1 MKMKNK
7 TKSLIL
13 ALVISSSPI
22 LTFAD
27 TVGGVIIKNNT
38 DTNIDY
44 KLDKDTVEKL
54 KNKVNVKSSYK
65 EILDDNNGRSV
76 LEGNQQLSY
85 LIKNNIVSRESLVT
99 FSNNGITTQNTSPN
113 LKSSI
118 KKSDFLMGMYKA
130 TEGTINSRPLAVNTE
145 SIRDINGGK
154 QKVTTTTVT
163 PRGYSGNGKSFDYT
177 EGDYQTFVSSNVT
190 ELYLAE
196 LLNDSIIKEDEL
208 MPDVL
213 SQIKAR
219 TSSVKP
225 AWDNSFGAYYTNKY
239 DDTNSIMNGT
249 SILGKSY
256 DVSSYPKRN
265 GVVTVK
271 KNSNSQFF
279 VDENIQTM
287 DALKIIETV
296 LRSKEENTSNLE
308 VDQLLYKIVYKYGTY
323 NIKYFDGV
331 IEKDKENKDSDRKT
345 IAYLIYMGVLDFEE
359 EGEFGNLY
367 GDLTTEYAYTL
378 LYRLHNKA
386 SRKSL
391 STLKAQ
397 DFLTKEE
404 EQNYENGYVEQK
416 VSIENISSVA
426 ESETISVTEGN
437 HLADVGTNS
446 AGDVGTNST
455 DDVAPPTPNND
466 ETTDKTN
473 ANANSPS
480 GEIPSLVKASSQSKT
495 YTVVKMFIDTE
506 QTRYQGTRIKDLES
520 SDNYKVEDVNGG
532 RKVTFT
538 INAGSDV
545 AALACIDSRITIT
558 ATTSEKKGNITTL
571 TQISSG
577 KGKVSNFISD
587 KDLQTEVSDIS
598 IINSKTLMNRKT
610 GDKAVILA
618 DHNKALVGNTVI
630 EEEDVAL
637 LERINKKDYYNL
649 DVIVP
654 LMTNSYISSIDP
666 AKVYITVDLPK
677 EETVPVQSTSG
688 NTIETTTVA
697 KLGTSLGAELNP
709 LIDKT
714 LDKYFFNLNLISKGV
729 STLIKDV
736 EVGGTKAK
744 VIVNWSYTLP
754 SNANDIRDVSEND
767 NNFSVADATKWL
779 YRRPSSG
786 KNGDNSLQDWW
797 DNNIELSNALAN
809 FMYGTEDQEL
819 ISSGY
824 MTPSIDILTYKPVD
838 NQSTFVNKLFKD
850 LDFSKDYIT
859 KFMGG
864 SKNNFQSYL
873 FNKNGD
879 SLAAVRR
886 LNVYEVS
893 QDANPKG
900 IVSFSDRYV
909 TYPTGAVY
917 KAVDLDDRLSFI
929 MRGDEHK
936 IKLNTRKQ
944 EAADFTP
951 NEYGNVKIYNPS
963 NGSGK
968 YLTMYYAGLSGDNGD
983 GNYVRFTPKAGD
995 EVSGT
1000 VYKTSDGSYSIK
1012 DDSGKDVIDKYTQT
1026 FLDVLPQGF
1035 VRQNI
1040 PANQKSFS
1048 APVEDVT
1055 FGAINDPDA
1064 SSGTANSKANL
1075 GTLQQ
1080 QTAQALSSTTES
1092 TTETGNVNVDDSSK
1106 ETFSGKAMGTQNIE
1120 TSGSTIKV
1128 GDKTYTTKQKLNV
1141 VATAYT
1147 GSADENGGYENQ
1159 TSSGKVP
1166 KVGTTLAT
1174 DPKVIPTGSL
1184 VYIPAL
1190 NGIFEAQDIGGGIK
1204 GNHIDVFMENKS
1216 ITDKWGRR
1224 NVDVYILNE
1233 SDLPNSV
1240 SVNGNSVQLNGETSI
1255 PESEI
1260 KSASNK
1266 DNTDTNL
1273 AVVNEFQVASAPSDI
1288 FGTSSS
1294 QEVIEEYA
1302 TYDVMKYYLKTKDNK
1317 AESEELSD
1325 TEKQSETKDN
1335 KGKKDTSKSN
1345 KSTPSGTSTKKKS
1358 TTSSV
1363 SSLDGFVFIGDSY
1376 IDGIKSIVKSRYSNV
1391 QVYGKIGASAYA
1403 YNHNTKVFGSAL
1415 INNTPANSSN
1425 VKGVIVNI
1433 GVNNVT
1439 TTWSNPNDVKTMLKS
1454 IKRKYSG
1461 KPIYVV
1467 KTTPVGTRYT
1477 EDSYTHTNK
1486 CIASLNSQIKEF
1498 CKSNGLH
1505 FIDASSGLVKN
1516 GVLAAQS
1523 NDGLHIASNMQSRFV
1538 SNIENAIVGK
1548 SSSVAEAPEDNYKTV
1563 EVKTMVSPASSGTL
1577 DNFLFVG
1584 DSYIEG
1590 LKETVDKTYK
1600 NCKYSYKVGASALAY
1615 NKDTST
1621 FGTKL
1626 IDSLP
1631 KDSDDIKGVVVNLG
1645 VNNVNSSSNASDVQK
1660 TLNSIKSKYPN
1671 KPIYYLKVAN
1681 MSSKYK
1687 GDSYETRNKN
1697 INSLNSEMQTWC
1709 QSNGIN
1715 FVDATSGLVENGQL
1729 KYTSDGLH
1737 IASNKQDV
1745 FLDNIAK
1752 GVSSASTSTNTNT
1765 NTNSNTN
1772 TNTTPSN
1779 NNPSGGTSSSST
1791 TDGTKVKTNHF
1802 SKAVGLTEAYYI
1814 IRGEVYKVKKTST
1827 KYEINKVTD
1836 DSAVGK
1842 TAYAFPVV
1850 YLKRNEVRF
1859 NTLSNSTDDSKY
1871 KVELRHTNLFLQD
1884 SNVFFSGLNNSLI
1897 TRLLDQETGASTL
1910 NKLPSGAQVVIGDM
1924 KFTKTSKV
1932 LSSDPIT
1939 DSAMVKSIYRGA
1951 LNGNSALE
1959 KEVLGLFS
1967 GISITYSGRNSSE
1980 MAFTSFIKSAKLGK
1994 ISHLADEQVNN
2005 TMYEDNSVVKLAK
2018 TKNDTVNMTTSNRVD
2033 SCVVAIATDDNILY
2047 RCIDKKDKVYEL
2059 VTSSDRFGEGYIDN
2073 VSKFYETLNLD
2084 DSDDLYEAMQSNRF
2098 QGLENAKYYINK
2110 FMEDYRKA
2118 WISDSLIMLKSIL
2131 IIIISYFILLSW
2143 VLYPILGK
2151 NQGRQFLIIIKES
2164 FQTNTN
2170 NGLDFIRILT
2180 FGVLNVES
2188 KLNFRTVFVCN
2199 IALFVLLTLVFRSVG
2214 G

>member
-1 MKMKNK
+1 MKIKNK

-38 DTNIDY
+38 DANIDY
-44 KLDKDTVEKL
+44 KLDKDTVEKI

-85 LIKNNIVSRESLVT
+85 LIKNNIISRESLVT
-99 FSNNGITTQNTSPN
+99 FSNNGITTQNSSPN

-130 TEGTINSRPLAVNTE
+130 TEGTINSRPLLVNTT
-145 SIRDINGGK
+145 SIRDINGGR
-154 QKVTTTTVT
+154 QKITSTTVT
-163 PRGYSGNGKSFDYT
+163 PRGYSGNSKSFDYS

-265 GVVTVK
+265 GVVTVQ
-271 KNSNSQFF
+271 KNSNAQFF

-287 DALKIIETV
+287 DALKIIETI

-308 VDQLLYKIVYKYGTY
+308 VDQLLYKIIYKYGTY

-331 IEKDKENKDSDRKT
+331 VEKNKENKDSDRKT

-391 STLKAQ
+391 NTLKAQ

-416 VSIENISSVA
+416 VNIENISSVA

-437 HLADVGTNS
+437 HLADTTTTSN
-446 AGDVGTNST
+446 
-455 DDVAPPTPNND
+455 
-466 ETTDKTN
+466 TTDTSN

-480 GEIPSLVKASSQSKT
+480 GEIQSLVKASNQSKT

-520 SDNYKVEDVNGG
+520 SDNYKVEDVDGG

-558 ATTSEKKGNITTL
+558 ANTSEKKGNITTL

-610 GDKAVILA
+610 GDKAVILS

-649 DVIVP
+649 DVVVP

-697 KLGTSLGAELNP
+697 KLGTSLGSELNP
-709 LIDKT
+709 LVDKT

-744 VIVNWSYTLP
+744 VIINWSYTLP
-754 SNANDIRDVSEND
+754 SNANDIRDISEND
-767 NNFSVADATKWL
+767 NNFSIADATKWL

-786 KNGDNSLQDWW
+786 TNGDNSLQDWW
-797 DNNIELSNALAN
+797 DNNIELSNSLAN

-824 MTPSIDILTYKPVD
+824 MTPSIDILTYKPVE

-850 LDFSKDYIT
+850 LNFSKDYIN

-873 FNKNGD
+873 FNKNGN

-917 KAVDLDDRLSFI
+917 KAVDLDDRLSLI
-929 MRGDEHK
+929 MRGNEHK
-936 IKLNTRKQ
+936 IKLNTRRQ
-944 EAADFTP
+944 EESDFTP

-968 YLTMYYAGLSGDNGD
+968 YVTMYYAGLSGDNGD

-1012 DDSGKDVIDKYTQT
+1012 DNSGKDVIDSYTQT

-1048 APVEDVT
+1048 APVEEVT
-1055 FGAINDPDA
+1055 FGATNDPDA
-1064 SSGTANSKANL
+1064 SSGTANSKSNL

-1080 QTAQALSSTTES
+1080 QTAQALSATTES
-1092 TTETGNVNVDDSSK
+1092 TTETGNVNVDDTLK
-1106 ETFSGKAMGTQNIE
+1106 ETFSGKAMGTQTIE
-1120 TSGSTIKV
+1120 TSGSTVKV
-1128 GDKTYTTKQKLNV
+1128 GDKTYTTKKKLNV

-1147 GSADENGGYENQ
+1147 GSADENGGYENK

-1166 KVGTTLAT
+1166 KVGTTIAT
-1174 DPKVIPTGSL
+1174 DPTVIPTGSL

-1204 GNHIDVFMENKS
+1204 GNHVDVFMENKS
-1216 ITDKWGRR
+1216 VSSEWGRR
-1224 NVDVYILNE
+1224 NLDVYVLNE

-1260 KSASNK
+1260 KSASNSK
-1266 DNTDTNL
+1266 VDTL
-1273 AVVNEFQVASAPSDI
+1273 AVVNDFKVASAPSDV
-1288 FGTSSS
+1288 FGTSLS
-1294 QEVIEEYA
+1294 QQVIEEYA
-1302 TYDVMKYYLKTKDNK
+1302 NYDVVKYYIKTKSDKSTSSESDNK
-1317 AESEELSD
+1317 
-1325 TEKQSETKDN
+1325 TKIT
-1335 KGKKDTSKSN
+1335 TSKKSDD
-1345 KSTPSGTSTKKKS
+1345 KTKTTTTESTPSGTS
-1358 TTSSV
+1358 SSV

-1376 IDGIKSIVKSRYSNV
+1376 IYGIKSIVKSRYSNV
-1391 QVYGKIGASAYA
+1391 QVYGKIGAPAYA
-1403 YNHNTKVFGSAL
+1403 YNNDTKVFGRAL

-1425 VKGVIVNI
+1425 VKGVVVNI

-1439 TTWSNPNDVKTMLKS
+1439 TTWSNPSDVKTMLKS

-1467 KTTPVGTRYT
+1467 KTTPVGTNYKA
-1477 EDSYTHTNK
+1477 DSYAHTNQ
-1486 CIASLNSQIKEF
+1486 CIAALNKEIQAF
-1498 CKSNGLH
+1498 CKENGIN
-1505 FIDASSGLVKN
+1505 FIDATSGLVQN

-1538 SNIENAIVGK
+1538 SNIENAIVNK
-1548 SSSVAEAPEDNYKTV
+1548 SNVAEAPEDNYKTV
-1563 EVKTMVSPASSGTL
+1563 ELKTMISPASSGTL

-1584 DSYIEG
+1584 DSYIGG
-1590 LKETVDKTYK
+1590 LKDTIDKTYK

-1615 NKDTST
+1615 NEDTST

-1626 IDSLP
+1626 IDNIP
-1631 KDSDDIKGVVVNLG
+1631 KDSDDIKGIVLNLG

-1660 TLNSIKSKYPN
+1660 TLTSIKSKYPN
-1671 KPIYYLKVAN
+1671 KPIYYLKVTN
-1681 MSSKYK
+1681 MSSKYTK
-1687 GDSYETRNKN
+1687 DDYKTRNEN
-1697 INSLNSEMQTWC
+1697 INKLNSEMQTWC

-1715 FVDATSGLVENGQL
+1715 FVDATSGLVEDGQL

-1737 IASNKQDV
+1737 IASDKQDV

-1752 GVSSASTSTNTNT
+1752 GVSTNTSTTTDNDTDTNT
-1765 NTNSNTN
+1765 ETSNDS
-1772 TNTTPSN
+1772 TTSN
-1779 NNPSGGTSSSST
+1779 DDNPSGETSSST

-1802 SKAVGLTEAYYI
+1802 SKAVGLTEVYYI

-1910 NKLPSGAQVVIGDM
+1910 NELPSGAQVVIGDM
-1924 KFTKTSKV
+1924 KFTKTGKV

-1939 DSAMVKSIYRGA
+1939 DSSMVNSIYRGA

-2005 TMYEDNSVVKLAK
+2005 TMYEDSSVVKLAK

-2084 DSDDLYEAMQSNRF
+2084 DSDDLYEAMQTNRF

-2199 IALFVLLTLVFRSVG
+2199 IALFILLTLVFRSVG